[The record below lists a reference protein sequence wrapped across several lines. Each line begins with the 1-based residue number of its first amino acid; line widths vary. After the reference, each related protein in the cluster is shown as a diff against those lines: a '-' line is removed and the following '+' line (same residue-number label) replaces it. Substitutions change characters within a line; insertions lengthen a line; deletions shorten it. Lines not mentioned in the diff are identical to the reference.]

1 MILSSESL
9 INGMSLSHLFY
20 PLHLLLCVC
29 VCTRVWPCTACMWMV
44 VRGHM
49 QGLAEFFATWVQV
62 SFLSTWHKLRSNG
75 KRNPPL
81 RKCLGNVGKS
91 AGILSI
97 YDWCGK
103 AQPLEAVAPLVTQ
116 LWVVYKEAK
125 QCSST
130 VADSVP
136 SLTYPTVNCKMMEHP
151 HKVTLG
157 YGVYCS
163 SKKQIRPMW
172 MSGTELRSPG
182 LAASALTTESAHTLG
197 SGASATQFSF
207 YYAALP

>member
-29 VCTRVWPCTACMWMV
+29 VCTCVWPCTACMWMV

-81 RKCLGNVGKS
+81 RKCLGKTGLWASLRVFSPFMIDVGRPSHWKQWPRWSRSFGLYIKKLSS
-91 AGILSI
+91 APPQLLIQFLP
-97 YDWCGK
+97 WLTLQWTVRWWNTHTK
-103 AQPLEAVAPLVTQ
+103 L
-116 LWVVYKEAK
+116 LWVMVFIVAVKSK
-125 QCSST
+125 LGQCGCQG
-130 VADSVP
+130 
-136 SLTYPTVNCKMMEHP
+136 LN
-151 HKVTLG
+151 
-157 YGVYCS
+157 
-163 SKKQIRPMW
+163 
-172 MSGTELRSPG
+172 SG
-182 LAASALTTESAHTLG
+182 H
-197 SGASATQFSF
+197 QV
-207 YYAALP
+207 